1 MNIRQSD
8 EGLAY
13 VLADCGAVGLL
24 AAPLLLE
31 RAEHLAGLSGAAQ
44 GFLSGPDEPLRAERL
59 EARVPHHPDEICMQP
74 YTSGSTGRPKGV
86 PLTHRGQI
94 WNSDTYSR
102 CYLFDETDR
111 APLAA
116 PLYHKNAGVEMKAM
130 LRVGGSC
137 VILKAIER
145 YKVTFLTGVPAMF
158 RRLLNELELL
168 SHADMSSVRFAVA
181 GSAPVTVDLLEDFK
195 RVFGVEI
202 IEGYGLT
209 EGGPNVLCMPRWG
222 TGRIGS
228 LGLPLPGC
236 EVQLRDSSGEREVER
251 GEVGELWVR
260 NPGITPG
267 YHGLPEVTAE
277 RIRDGWLATRDLM
290 RRDED
295 GYFYFV
301 GRTDDLIIVSGENVY
316 PKEVE
321 QILLRHESVRDV
333 AVVAGAHPEKGA
345 VPVAFVVADARRPVS
360 AEELT
365 AFYHL
370 SGPHFAYPRVIE
382 FVDALPLSG
391 TGKID
396 RNALALRA
404 QVPPVDGRT
413 QPAGAPAAL

>member
-1 MNIRQSD
+1 
-8 EGLAY
+8 
-13 VLADCGAVGLL
+13 
-24 AAPLLLE
+24 
-31 RAEHLAGLSGAAQ
+31 
-44 GFLSGPDEPLRAERL
+44 
-59 EARVPHHPDEICMQP
+59 
-74 YTSGSTGRPKGV
+74 
-86 PLTHRGQI
+86 
-94 WNSDTYSR
+94 
-102 CYLFDETDR
+102 
-111 APLAA
+111 
-116 PLYHKNAGVEMKAM
+116 
-130 LRVGGSC
+130 
-137 VILKAIER
+137 
-145 YKVTFLTGVPAMF
+145 
-158 RRLLNELELL
+158 
-168 SHADMSSVRFAVA
+168 
-181 GSAPVTVDLLEDFK
+181 VTVDLLEDFK